1 MDNDILAKRLKKTR
15 DERGYLQKFVADKIG
30 VKSNTLSGY
39 ETGTRTPDPEI
50 IRNLATLYD
59 VTTDYLLG
67 HSDDP
72 RLTKDE
78 DIKANKR
85 VKELMELLKDKPDD
99 ERARLE
105 QRILDYAKGL
115 TDAD

>member
-1 MDNDILAKRLKKTR
+1 M
-15 DERGYLQKFVADKIG
+15 ADKIG
-30 VKSNTLSGY
+30 VARVTYTAY
-39 ETGTRTPDPEI
+39 ENGTKMPPFDTINKIAE
-50 IRNLATLYD
+50 LFG
-59 VTTDYLLG
+59 VTTDYLMG
-67 HSDDP
+67 RSDDP

-78 DIKANKR
+78 DVKANER